1 MAPESSSTF
10 PRSAGVLL
18 HPTSLPN
25 RFGIGDLGAGARAF
39 VDWLH
44 EARLGLWQVLPLVP
58 PGPGGSPYAST
69 SAFAGSPLLIDLE
82 DLVARGLL
90 EPADLEGGAN
100 GDAFPPDRVDFARV
114 VPWKHALVRR
124 AAARFARGHK
134 RDVLEAFR
142 HANPWVE
149 ELALFTVLKDLHG
162 GKRWLDWEAGAREHE
177 AAAMAAAKQ
186 RHAAELDVV
195 VAEQVLF
202 DEQWRALHGYCAE
215 RGVRVIGDVP
225 IYVDLDSADVWS
237 NRSQFLLKS
246 DGTPLGV
253 SGVPPDAFTELG
265 QLWGNPLYDWKRMR
279 TDGHAW
285 WVERL
290 RRMLSLCDVV
300 RIDHFRAFAAYW
312 AVPFGAE
319 DARGGQWVK
328 GPGALAFHD
337 LEAALGPLP
346 VILED
351 LGVITPDVIALRE
364 QTGLP
369 GMKVLQFAWEEGAEG
384 AYLPHHHVPNC
395 VVYTGTHDNDTSLGF
410 WLSAPPHVQ
419 DHIRRYLCID
429 GHDFVWDFIR
439 AAFAS
444 VAHTAIVPMQDVLCL
459 DRGARMNTPG
469 IAEGN
474 WSWRVRREAFNADTA
489 VRLRTLAELYGRARR

>member
-1 MAPESSSTF
+1 MAQPHPSTF
-10 PRSAGVLL
+10 PRAAGVLL
-18 HPTSLPN
+18 HPTSLPG
-25 RFGIGDLGAGARAF
+25 RYGVGDLGSGARAF

-44 EARLGLWQVLPLVP
+44 EARIGCWQVLPLVP

-69 SAFAGSPLLIDLE
+69 SAFGGSSMLMDLD
-82 DLVARGLL
+82 DLVVRGLL
-90 EPADLEGGAN
+90 ERADIDSAGG
-100 GDAFPPDRVDFARV
+100 GEAFSLDRVELARV

-134 RDVLEAFR
+134 RDALEAYKD
-142 HANPWVE
+142 ANRWVE
-149 ELALFTVLKDLHG
+149 DLALFTALKDAHG
-162 GKRWLDWEAGAREHE
+162 GKRWLDWDAGVREHE
-177 AAAMAAAKQ
+177 AAAIADA
-186 RHAAELDVV
+186 RRRFAAEIDVV
-195 VAEQVLF
+195 VAEQLLF
-202 DEQWRALHGYCAE
+202 DEQWRALHAYCKE

-225 IYVDLDSADVWS
+225 FYVDLDSADVWS
-237 NRSQFLLKS
+237 NRAQFLLKP

-253 SGVPPDAFTELG
+253 AGVPPDAFTELG
-265 QLWGNPLYDWKRMR
+265 QLWGNPLYDWKRMKGE
-279 TDGHAW
+279 GHAW

-290 RRMLSLCDVV
+290 RRVLSLCDVV

-312 AVPFGAE
+312 AVPFGAT

-328 GPGALAFHD
+328 GPGMAVFRD

-364 QTGLP
+364 EAGLP

-384 AYLPHHHVPNC
+384 AYLPHNHVPNG

-410 WLSAPPHVQ
+410 WLSAPEHVR

-439 AAFAS
+439 SAFAS

-459 DRGARMNTPG
+459 DTGARMNTPG
-469 IAEGN
+469 VAEGN
-474 WSWRVRREAFNADTA
+474 WGWRVRHEAFNAGTA
-489 VRLRTLAELYGRARR
+489 ERLRSLAELYGRARR